1 MSFFQKIYE
10 LADGADLAINIKRKN
25 DKLTIS
31 VLPSNAK
38 NVTPVII
45 TGTPGELDNGFLNTV
60 TQQLAKA
67 EELQLQIVASMASE
81 ESKPKKEAKPAEP
94 KKGKAPK
101 EAKPAAEPKKL
112 EEKPKAEHPQLF

>member
-25 DKLTIS
+25 EKLTVS

-45 TGTPGELDNGFLNTV
+45 TGTPEDLDNGFLDTV
-60 TQQLAKA
+60 TRQLEKA
-67 EELQLQIVASMASE
+67 GELQLEIVASMANE
-81 ESKPKKEAKPAEP
+81 EEWPKKKDKTAKEAKEKDKPAKKTEAPKKEEQP
-94 KKGKAPK
+94 
-101 EAKPAAEPKKL
+101 KL
-112 EEKPKAEHPQLF
+112 EHPSLF